1 MKQMSLIE
9 MDGFLKGQCI
19 PRDLKVNETN
29 AEYLVRKFGELESK
43 LETALRECR
52 SAGITI
58 DNLEAKCAALTD
70 LFGDVKEIFGF
81 KYRYFITSKGL
92 IFSLASGELKQLNPT
107 MRGKNRNQYLFV
119 RLEFEGKLKGVNI
132 HRLVAENFLGPKPS
146 DEHVINH
153 IDGNKQNNDVSN
165 LEWTTVAG
173 NTQHAYRTGLAGGRK
188 HGSYKGPVCAENE
201 EGFGYVFFDS
211 KQAIEA
217 GFNPNSIRDA
227 VVKPWKKV
235 FGFYFSRINTDA
247 QLRKVGKQ

>member
-9 MDGFLKGQCI
+9 MDGFLKGKCL

-58 DNLEAKCAALTD
+58 DNLEAKCAALAD

-119 RLEFEGKLKGVNI
+119 RLELEGKLKGVNI

-247 QLRKVGKQ
+247 QLRKGGNQ